1 MIWHLPFAI
10 WHFALTMDTQMKPRK
25 KAVWGSRRVLI
36 AVAALVMLAV
46 AGSAFAQQQPPDQD
60 AYVAVTDADRVQ
72 EQLPAAPLVMAAYA
86 IAWLA
91 VFGYLWF
98 LWQRL
103 TRVEKELADVARR
116 IHPEARR

>member
-1 MIWHLPFAI
+1 MIATRPTL
-10 WHFALTMDTQMKPRK
+10 RK
-25 KAVWGSRRVLI
+25 KAVWGSRRLLI
-36 AVAALVMLAV
+36 AVAALLMLAV
-46 AGSAFAQQQPPDQD
+46 AAGSAFAQQPPPASQD
-60 AYVAVTDADRVQ
+60 GYVAVTDADLAQ

-103 TRVEKELADVARR
+103 SRVEKELADVARR
-116 IHPEARR
+116 IQPEARR

>member
-1 MIWHLPFAI
+1 M
-10 WHFALTMDTQMKPRK
+10 
-25 KAVWGSRRVLI
+25 WGSRRVLSG
-36 AVAALVMLAV
+36 AALLLMLAV
-46 AGSAFAQQQPPDQD
+46 AAGSAFAQPPPQD
-60 AYVAVTDADRVQ
+60 PDGYVAVTEADRVQ

-103 TRVEKELADVARR
+103 SRVEKELADVARR
-116 IHPEARR
+116 LHPEGR